1 MLKTIFV
8 CLLIL
13 AYSLSFG
20 QISYDFGN
28 ISMTE
33 MTMSVYPKDSSAKA
47 VIIFNKGEV
56 TLDDRLSATI
66 KRHVRIKF
74 FDQSEI
80 NDWANMTVRLSR
92 LGSSINKVKGSA
104 YNLEN
109 GIIVESKMN
118 EDAIFKTK
126 VNRYFEEVK
135 FVVPNV
141 RAGTV
146 IEFSYTIRASA
157 SSLPSWQFQYKVPV
171 IETEYKAFI
180 PPYYDFRQDVI
191 GYLQPEHTIASKGGS
206 ETWTLKEVP
215 AFKEEPFMT
224 TLDDYI
230 SRIDFHLSKVDI
242 PGQETIHVLKTWGSV
257 VSSLMQEEDFGG
269 QIRASNFLKKILEEE
284 VGEEKDPKKIV
295 TKLYEYVKRSVDW
308 NGYTDVIPDHL
319 FKKVLDDKKGSSSE
333 INLLLVTL
341 LKKAGLEA
349 YPVAL
354 STRDYG
360 AIRAFVP
367 KINQFNDLICS
378 VMISEKRILLDAT
391 DKFLPMNALPLRC
404 MNEVGLLIDE
414 KDAEW
419 IPIEAT
425 RSRLA
430 VTTNV
435 TINESGELI
444 GDLKINREGIAAS
457 NCRNTIKSKG
467 EKDYVK
473 DLFSGKSWE
482 VQKSSFENIENGNG
496 ALSEAH
502 TISITDH
509 LQDVGERIFFNPL
522 VYGIQE
528 DNPFKTE
535 VREYPVDFGTSFED
549 IILSKVNVPS
559 DYEIEELPQ
568 SKAFA
573 LPAGAGKFFYS
584 TNKTGNT
591 VTVTCQ
597 LIINKSKF
605 MPEEYHILREFYTQV
620 VAKQAEQLVLRKKS

>member
-1 MLKTIFV
+1 M
-8 CLLIL
+8 
-13 AYSLSFG
+13 
-20 QISYDFGN
+20 
-28 ISMTE
+28 ME
-33 MTMSVYPKDSSAKA
+33 MNMSVYPKDSSAKA
-47 VIIFNKGEV
+47 VIVFNKGEV

-66 KRHVRIKF
+66 KRHLRIKF
-74 FDQSEI
+74 FDQTEI

-92 LGSSINKVKGSA
+92 SGSSITKVKGTA

-109 GIIVESKMN
+109 GIIVESKMVD
-118 EDAIFKTK
+118 DAIFKTK
-126 VNRYFEEVK
+126 INRYFEEVK
-135 FVVPNV
+135 FAVPNV

-146 IEFSYTIRASA
+146 IEFSYTIKTSA
-157 SSLPSWQFQYKVPV
+157 SSLPSWQFQYKIPV
-171 IETEYKAFI
+171 IETEYKASI
-180 PPYYDFRQDVI
+180 PSYYDFRQDVI
-191 GYLQPEHTIASKGGS
+191 GYLEPEHTIATKGRL
-206 ETWTLKEVP
+206 ETWSLKDVP

-224 TLDDYI
+224 AIDDYI
-230 SRIDFHLSKVDI
+230 SRIDFHLSKVEI
-242 PGQETIHVLKTWGSV
+242 PGGETIYVLKTWGNV
-257 VSSLMQEEDFGG
+257 VSGLMEEEDFGG
-269 QIRASNFLKKILEEE
+269 QIRGSNFLSKILEQEI
-284 VGEEKDPKKIV
+284 GEEKDSQKII

-308 NGYTDVIPDHL
+308 NEYTDVIPDHL
-319 FKKVLDDKKGSSSE
+319 FRKVLDDKKGSSSE

-354 STRDYG
+354 STRNYG

-378 VMISEKRILLDAT
+378 VMINEKRILLDAT
-391 DKFLPMNALPLRC
+391 DKYLPMNALPLRC

-414 KDAEW
+414 NKAEW
-419 IPIEAT
+419 IPIQST
-425 RSRLA
+425 RSRLT

-435 TINESGELI
+435 TISELGELI

-457 NCRNTIKSKG
+457 NCRSTIKTKG

-482 VQKSSFENIENGNG
+482 VQKSSFENIDNGNG
-496 ALSEAH
+496 AITEAH
-502 TISITDH
+502 TIAITDH
-509 LQDVGERIFFNPL
+509 IQDVGERIYFNPL

-549 IILSKVNVPS
+549 IILSKVTIPAGYDV
-559 DYEIEELPQ
+559 EELPQ

-584 TNKTGNT
+584 TNKTGNII
-591 VTVTCQ
+591 TVTCQ
-597 LIINKSKF
+597 LIINKGKF

-620 VAKQAEQLVLRKKS
+620 VAKQGEQLVLKKKL

>member
-1 MLKTIFV
+1 
-8 CLLIL
+8 
-13 AYSLSFG
+13 
-20 QISYDFGN
+20 
-28 ISMTE
+28 
-33 MTMSVYPKDSSAKA
+33 MSVYPKDSSAKA

>member
-13 AYSLSFG
+13 VCSLSFG

-56 TLDDRLSATI
+56 ILDDRLSATI

-180 PPYYDFRQDVI
+180 PTYYDFRQDVI

-206 ETWTLKEVP
+206 ETWTLKDVP

-242 PGQETIHVLKTWGSV
+242 PGQETIHVLKTWGNV

-295 TKLYEYVKRSVDW
+295 TKLYEFVKRSVDW

-367 KINQFNDLICS
+367 KVNQFNDLICS

-414 KDAEW
+414 QEAEW

-482 VQKSSFENIENGNG
+482 VQESSFENIENGSG

-502 TISITDH
+502 TIAITDH

-568 SKAFA
+568 SKAFT

>member
-13 AYSLSFG
+13 ACSLSFG

>member
-1 MLKTIFV
+1 MSKIIASSSLLLV
-8 CLLIL
+8 CC
-13 AYSLSFG
+13 LSFG

-28 ISMTE
+28 ISMME
-33 MTMSVYPKDSSAKA
+33 MNMSVYPQDSSANA

-56 TLDDRLSATI
+56 TLDDRLNAII

-80 NDWANMTVRLSR
+80 NEWANLTVRLSR
-92 LGSSINKVKGSA
+92 SGSTISKVKGSA
-104 YNLEN
+104 FNLEN

-126 VNRYFEEVK
+126 INRYVEEVK
-135 FVVPNV
+135 FAVPNV
-141 RAGTV
+141 MAGTV
-146 IEFSYTIRASA
+146 IEYSYTIRASA
-157 SSLPSWQFQYKVPV
+157 SSLPTWQFQYKIPV
-171 IETEYKAFI
+171 METEYKAFI
-180 PPYYDFRQDVI
+180 PTYYDFRQDVI
-191 GYLQPEHTIASKGGS
+191 GYLQPKHTIAPKGNL
-206 ETWTLKEVP
+206 ETWTLKNVP

-224 TLDDYI
+224 AIDDYI
-230 SRIDFHLSKVDI
+230 SRIDFHLSKVEI
-242 PGQETIHVLKTWGSV
+242 PGEETIYILKTWGSV
-257 VSSLMQEEDFGG
+257 VNGLMKEEDFGG
-269 QIRASNFLKKILEEE
+269 QIRGSNFLNKVLQQE
-284 VGEEKDPKKIV
+284 VGEEKDPQNIM
-295 TKLYEYVKRSVDW
+295 TKLYDYVKRSVEW
-308 NGYTDVIPDHL
+308 NEYTDVIPDHL
-319 FKKVLDDKKGSSSE
+319 FKKVLEEKNGSSSE

-354 STRDYG
+354 STRNYG

-367 KINQFNDLICS
+367 KVNQFNDLICS

-391 DKFLPMNALPLRC
+391 DKYLPMNALPLRC

-414 KDAEW
+414 NEAEW
-419 IPIEAT
+419 IPIQAT
-425 RSRLA
+425 KSRLA

-457 NCRNTIKSKG
+457 NCRNTIKAKG
-467 EKDYVK
+467 EKEYVK

-482 VQKSSFENIENGNG
+482 VQKSSFENIDNGNG

-509 LQDVGERIFFNPL
+509 IQDVGERIYFNPL

-528 DNPFKTE
+528 YNPFKTE

-549 IILSKVNVPS
+549 IILSKVTIPA
-559 DYEIEELPQ
+559 DYDVEELPE
-568 SKAFA
+568 SKAFV

-584 TNKTGNT
+584 TNKIAN
-591 VTVTCQ
+591 VITVTCQ
-597 LIINKSKF
+597 LIINKGKF
-605 MPEEYHILREFYTQV
+605 MPEEYQVLREFYTQV
-620 VAKQAEQLVLRKKS
+620 VAKEAEQLVLKKKS

>member
-13 AYSLSFG
+13 ACSLSFG

-482 VQKSSFENIENGNG
+482 VQESSFENIENGNG

>member
-13 AYSLSFG
+13 ACSLSFG

-473 DLFSGKSWE
+473 DLFFGKSWE